1 MRYVEYLQANIRS
14 RLSVKTVCDHILM
27 FGLAFDER
35 FSATTYESR
44 YLPGCTHE
52 DLESMRILASGIEG
66 GGDVRTP

>member
-1 MRYVEYLQANIRS
+1 
-14 RLSVKTVCDHILM
+14 M
-27 FGLAFDER
+27 FGLSFDER